1 MADVLRVDAAS
12 HPSRDMAS
20 DVRRTPCL
28 YLAGGLRLSLRNAL
42 KSSSPISVLWLVFSA
57 VSWSA
62 STRFPGETKPP
73 HVRWRFRFAD
83 VFELLRASCSL
94 LLGASMGNLWL
105 PVRNPQ
111 AVPAEPP
118 PLVPMASVRP
128 KVPVGLMGSLSHRPA
143 GAPRP
148 KEKGIPQ
155 PARILLPAGNPRAFL
170 ISFSSRCG
178 TTGSPPRSLH
188 TARRRTAPIKTEK
201 LSSGSRNIPSDHP

>member
-1 MADVLRVDAAS
+1 MFSVSMQLPILPAIW
-12 HPSRDMAS
+12 HPM
-20 DVRRTPCL
+20 
-28 YLAGGLRLSLRNAL
+28 YGGLLACTWLEVSVSLRNAL

-118 PLVPMASVRP
+118 PTGPHGVRETQCP
-128 KVPVGLMGSLSHRPA
+128 
-143 GAPRP
+143 
-148 KEKGIPQ
+148 
-155 PARILLPAGNPRAFL
+155 
-170 ISFSSRCG
+170 CG
-178 TTGSPPRSLH
+178 TYGFPLAPSRRSPSSKGKRDSTASKNSL
-188 TARRRTAPIKTEK
+188 A
-201 LSSGSRNIPSDHP
+201 SRESPSLLDIIFFSLRNDGVPA

>member
-1 MADVLRVDAAS
+1 MTLLLHASSPSLYGSLCLSFQTLKSSNPISVLWMLFSVLMQLPILPW
-12 HPSRDMAS
+12 HPMYEGLLA
-20 DVRRTPCL
+20 RTWLEVSAP
-28 YLAGGLRLSLRNAL
+28 LRNAL

-83 VFELLRASCSL
+83 VFEPLRTYCSL

-118 PLVPMASVRP
+118 HWSPWRP
-128 KVPVGLMGSLSHRPA
+128 
-143 GAPRP
+143 
-148 KEKGIPQ
+148 
-155 PARILLPAGNPRAFL
+155 
-170 ISFSSRCG
+170 
-178 TTGSPPRSLH
+178 
-188 TARRRTAPIKTEK
+188 
-201 LSSGSRNIPSDHP
+201 

>member
-12 HPSRDMAS
+12 ILPAIWHPM
-20 DVRRTPCL
+20 
-28 YLAGGLRLSLRNAL
+28 YGGLLARTWLEVSAPLRNAL

-111 AVPAEPP
+111 AVPADP

-178 TTGSPPRSLH
+178 T
-188 TARRRTAPIKTEK
+188 A
-201 LSSGSRNIPSDHP
+201 